1 MWKTGHSLIKSK
13 MKEVHAPLAG
23 EMSGHIFFAQDYYGF
38 DDALYAAVRL
48 MRAVRS
54 LGGSLPEAK
63 GAMPVLINTP
73 AMRFQVTAERQFAV
87 VRGNTEERCGEKA
100 GVK

>member
-54 LGGSLPEAK
+54 LGGSLTAIK
-63 GAMPVLINTP
+63 GARSEEP
-73 AMRFQVTAERQFAV
+73 TAELQSLMRLSYAV
-87 VRGNTEERCGEKA
+87 FCLEQNNTKHTMRSTT
-100 GVK
+100 